1 MIAATDAIT
10 LQAFALALPKLDQ
23 ELPANLH
30 HAIQQTGDLLA
41 QNQSEPAA
49 QQVRELVKQ
58 HDRLHTLYQAEYDQL
73 QKQTQSRTKSATW
86 SMSGSS
92 VINFEDSGSVNSS
105 TFTFTWKDSVAAIL
119 NANDFGTT
127 AKDLLNRVKPRIAQ
141 TSEETRLF
149 LKALSRNV
157 AAIDAESIRVLRCIE
172 QQLLTVE
179 DAAYMVDLPVEHTIR
194 IVQKLQNEGYVYPQ
208 GHHPLSKL
216 FASFKATL
224 QLPAVTPDSTFNLTN
239 KGYWH
244 LHPFIKSR
252 KREET
257 AW

>member
-41 QNQSEPAA
+41 HNQSESAA

-58 HDRLHTLYQAEYDQL
+58 HDRLHTIYQAEYDQI
-73 QKQTQSRTKSATW
+73 QKQTQNRTKSATW
-86 SMSGSS
+86 SINSS
-92 VINFEDSGSVNSS
+92 TVNSS
-105 TFTFTWKDSVAAIL
+105 TVNSRTFTFTWENSVATIL

-127 AKDLLNRVKPRIAQ
+127 AKDLLNRVKPRITQ

-149 LKALSRNV
+149 LKALSKNV

-179 DAAYMVDLPVEHTIR
+179 DAAYMVDLPVQQTIH

-216 FASFKATL
+216 FASFRATL
-224 QLPAVTPDSTFNLTN
+224 QLPAVTSDSTFNLTN

-244 LHPFIKSR
+244 LHPFIKPR

-257 AW
+257 TW